1 MNEVIIKE
9 LIHRLVTGD
18 QFASGEFYD
27 LTKTHVYRT
36 IYFLYENKDEIDDVT
51 QEVYYQ
57 LFKFLKN
64 YDDKQP
70 FKPWLTAI
78 IIKQV
83 SNARRKKWRFKRVIE
98 KILGFYTPDQ
108 DQLVDIIQ
116 NEAYSQIL
124 KKVEQLS
131 PKLKE
136 VILLKYVNQLSQ
148 EEMAQILG
156 IPIGTVKSRINSA
169 LTKLRGSNQLKVF
182 ITREE
187 GKSHG
192 F

>member
-9 LIHRLVTGD
+9 LIPQVIAGD
-18 QFASGEFYD
+18 HFASGEFYE
-27 LTKTHVYRT
+27 LTKTHIYRT
-36 IYFLYENKDEIDDVT
+36 IYFLYEYKDEIDDIT
-51 QEVYYQ
+51 QEVYYH
-57 LFKFLKN
+57 LFKSLKN
-64 YDDKQP
+64 YDHNRL

-78 IIKQV
+78 VIKLV

-98 KILGFYTPDQ
+98 KIFSFYTPVQ
-108 DQLVDIIQ
+108 DQLVSIIQ

-124 KKVEQLS
+124 NEVNQLS

-136 VILLKYVNQLSQ
+136 VILLKYVHQLTQ
-148 EEMAQILG
+148 EEIGQILE

-169 LTKLRGSNQLKVF
+169 LRKLRNSNQIKAY
-182 ITREE
+182 ITFEE
-187 GKSHG
+187 GQIHG

>member
-1 MNEVIIKE
+1 MNEVVVKE
-9 LIHRLVTGD
+9 LIPQLGTGD
-18 QFASGEFYD
+18 PIASGLFYD

-36 IYFLYENKDEIDDVT
+36 VYFLYENKDEIDDVT

-57 LFKFLKN
+57 LFKSLKN
-64 YDDKQP
+64 YDDNQP

-98 KILGFYTPDQ
+98 KILGFYTPNQ
-108 DQLVDIIQ
+108 DQLANIIQ
-116 NEAYSQIL
+116 DETNSQLL
-124 KKVEQLS
+124 KKVERLS

-136 VILLKYVNQLSQ
+136 VIFLKYINQLSQ
-148 EEMAQILG
+148 EEIAHILG

-169 LTKLRGSNQLKVF
+169 LIKLRGSNQLKVL
-182 ITREE
+182 ITTEE
-187 GKSHG
+187 GKGHG

>member
-9 LIHRLVTGD
+9 LIPQVVAGD
-18 QFASGEFYD
+18 HFASGEFYE

-36 IYFLYENKDEIDDVT
+36 IYFLYEYKDEIDDIT

-57 LFKFLKN
+57 LFKSLKN
-64 YDDKQP
+64 YDNNKP

-78 IIKQV
+78 VIKLI

-98 KILGFYTPDQ
+98 KIFSFYTPVQ
-108 DQLVDIIQ
+108 EQVVAIIQ
-116 NEAYSQIL
+116 NEAYGQML
-124 KKVEQLS
+124 KVVDQLS

-136 VILLKYVNQLSQ
+136 VILLKYVHQLTQ
-148 EEMAQILG
+148 EEIGQILE

-169 LTKLRGSNQLKVF
+169 LIKLRNSNQLKAC
-182 ITREE
+182 ITIEE
-187 GKSHG
+187 GRSHG